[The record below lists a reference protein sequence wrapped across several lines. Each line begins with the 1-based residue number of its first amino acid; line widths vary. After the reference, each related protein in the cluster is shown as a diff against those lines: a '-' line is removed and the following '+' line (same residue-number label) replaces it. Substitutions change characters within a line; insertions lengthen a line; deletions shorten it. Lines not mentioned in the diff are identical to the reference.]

1 MVVHLRFLTL
11 VIGMYVVRDYSSHL
25 AGGRRPA
32 AVIDGTSEQA
42 RLGNLLVSTFVDP
55 RRGRYGNIL
64 ANGQYSYRVAK
75 LCAGKTV
82 GSWNASAFCHR
93 EVVISL
99 WEVWG
104 RERLGPRSVP
114 AVVMLSLE
122 A

>member
-25 AGGRRPA
+25 AGSRRPA
-32 AVIDGTSEQA
+32 AVVDGTSEQA

-64 ANGQYSYRVAK
+64 ANGQRSGRVAK
-75 LCAGKTV
+75 LFTGKTV

-114 AVVMLSLE
+114 AVVMFSFE
-122 A
+122 T